1 MKQYTVDAFTDEVF
15 KGNPAAVCILENWI
29 SEELMQNIT
38 IENNLSETAFAVKNN
53 DCYEI
58 RWFTPGG
65 EVDLCG
71 HATLATAF
79 VILNFY
85 EKTDEVKF
93 KTQDNVNLTVKKKN
107 KLYEME
113 FPSYELKP
121 IEITDRIT
129 DALGV
134 KPEEV
139 YKSRDL
145 LCVFE
150 KSEDIINFKPDLEKI
165 EKLDGLLVHITAPD
179 SKYDCISR
187 SFAPKLNIPED
198 PVCGSG
204 HCHIAPYWAKRLGK
218 NEITALQASKRSGI
232 LYCQMSED
240 RVFLAGKAVL
250 FSISELQI

>member
-1 MKQYTVDAFTDEVF
+1 M
-15 KGNPAAVCILENWI
+15 C
-29 SEELMQNIT
+29 
-38 IENNLSETAFAVKNN
+38 
-53 DCYEI
+53 
-58 RWFTPGG
+58 
-65 EVDLCG
+65 
-71 HATLATAF
+71 
-79 VILNFY
+79 
-85 EKTDEVKF
+85 
-93 KTQDNVNLTVKKKN
+93 
-107 KLYEME
+107 
-113 FPSYELKP
+113 
-121 IEITDRIT
+121 
-129 DALGV
+129 
-134 KPEEV
+134 
-139 YKSRDL
+139 
-145 LCVFE
+145 FE